1 MENLK
6 KDFVKV
12 SKGRLLPENAY
23 KKWEAIL
30 TKQIDLQSW
39 KGKDKLKIEPD
50 KSEWFITEHRKDKH
64 SGVIKKTVHIIPN
77 KNVTVV
83 KRIISKICRKK
94 EKEDDDKYLLGYNAT
109 TKYKEIVEELMDYYD
124 LHFDL
129 SSFNGGLNRNRHYF
143 PKYYYPMKILE
154 HIGFIRYGKR
164 IWRK

>member
-1 MENLK
+1 METKQLNNLK
-6 KDFVKV
+6 KDLRFVAN
-12 SKGRLLPENAY
+12 SGRLSSADKIFE
-23 KKWEAIL
+23 KWKAIL
-30 TKQIDLQSW
+30 TKEFELDKW
-39 KGKDKLKIEPD
+39 KGKDKLKIELD

-94 EKEDDDKYLLGYNAT
+94 EDT
-109 TKYKEIVEELMDYYD
+109 TNYKEIVEELMDHYD

-129 SSFNGGLNRNRHYF
+129 SAFNGGLNRNRHYF

-154 HIGFIRYGKR
+154 KIGYIRYGKR